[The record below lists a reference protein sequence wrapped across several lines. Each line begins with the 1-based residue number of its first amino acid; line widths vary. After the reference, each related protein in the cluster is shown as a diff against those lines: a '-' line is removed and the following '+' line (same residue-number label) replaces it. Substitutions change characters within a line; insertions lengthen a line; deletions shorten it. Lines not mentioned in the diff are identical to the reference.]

1 MRKMKLSDIYVTS
14 AFTESTPTESKMQE
28 CRENWNKWKRQDRYL
43 IVTPGNN
50 VLIDGYIMYL
60 VLKENGIEEAE
71 VKISTRRKKRWVRK
85 NIEDWKQPHYR
96 TEPTTYIYGK
106 HIHGFG
112 NKEYVWRIPKSWTW
126 MQENI
131 QVGDTV
137 LCAAKRGVSL
147 VQVTRI
153 EVLDVCPVDMV
164 VKKVVG
170 KEIRR
175 NGMVVDTRLKEER

>member
-1 MRKMKLSDIYVTS
+1 MKLSDIYVTS
-14 AFTESTPTESKMQE
+14 AFAESIPTESKMQE
-28 CRENWNKWKRQDRYL
+28 CRENWKKWKHQDRYL
-43 IVTPGNN
+43 VVTPGNN
-50 VLIDGYIMYL
+50 VLIDGYIQYL
-60 VLKENGIEEAE
+60 VLKENGVEEAE

-85 NIEDWKQPHYR
+85 NIEDWKEPNYR
-96 TEPTTYIYGK
+96 IEPTMYVFGK
-106 HIHGFG
+106 HINSFD
-112 NKEYVWRIPKSWTW
+112 NKEYMWRIPKSWTW

-137 LCAAKRGVSL
+137 LCATKRGVSS

-175 NGMVVDTRLKEER
+175 NGMVVEH